1 MSDNYDDILRLPHPT
16 SKTHP
21 RMSRQDRAAQ
31 FSPFAALVGYED
43 VITEAGRLTDRR
55 IELDDGEI
63 ALLDER
69 LRLVMADG
77 TDPEV
82 SVTWFQPDERKN
94 GGSYVTTTGCIK
106 KVDELRRSLVMKD
119 GAEVPIEEIIDIQ
132 SPVVSDAL

>member
-1 MSDNYDDILRLPHPT
+1 MSGNYDDILHLPHPT

-94 GGSYVTTTGCIK
+94 GGSYVTTTGYIK
-106 KVDELRRSLVMKD
+106 KMDELRRTLVMTD
-119 GAEVPIEEIIDIQ
+119 STEVPIEEIIDIQ
-132 SPVVSDAL
+132 SPVFRDML

>member
-132 SPVVSDAL
+132 SPVFRDML

>member
-1 MSDNYDDILRLPHPT
+1 MSDNYDDILHLPHPT

-21 RMSRQDRAAQ
+21 RMPRQDRAAQ

-43 VITEAGRLTDRR
+43 VITEAGRLTNRR

-63 ALLDER
+63 SILDER

-94 GGSYVTTTGCIK
+94 GGSYVTTIGKVK
-106 KVDELRRSLVMKD
+106 KVDELKRTLVMKD
-119 GAEVPIEEIIDIQ
+119 GTEVPIEEIIDIQ
-132 SPVVSDAL
+132 SPVFRDML

>member
-1 MSDNYDDILRLPHPT
+1 MSDNYDDILPLPHPT

-132 SPVVSDAL
+132 SPVFRDML

>member
-1 MSDNYDDILRLPHPT
+1 MSGNYDDILHLPHPT

-106 KVDELRRSLVMKD
+106 KVDELRRTLTMED
-119 GAEVPIEEIIDIQ
+119 GTQIPIQEVTAVH
-132 SPVVSDAL
+132 STVFNAML

>member
-1 MSDNYDDILRLPHPT
+1 MSGNYDDILHLPHPAP
-16 SKTHP
+16 KTHR
-21 RMSRQDRAAQ
+21 RMSQQDRAAQ
-31 FSPFAALVGYED
+31 FAPFAALVGYED

-63 ALLDER
+63 AVLDER

-94 GGSYVTTTGCIK
+94 GGSYVTTIGKVK
-106 KVDELRRSLVMKD
+106 KVDELKRTLVMKD
-119 GAEVPIEEIIDIQ
+119 GSEVPIEEIIDIQ
-132 SPVVSDAL
+132 SPVFRDML